1 MSLERYSDTE
11 PRMSRAEINE
21 LGQILEER
29 LLEPSMLPEPP
40 TRAAFAVLGIFETEG
55 KHGAVMQLVVDP
67 KDEELM
73 GILSRALGKAKDRF
87 ESGDEEAAMDVARD
101 VREQMAEIS
110 IGGFAFM
117 RVREL
122 NSLLEKMVVDAGDI
136 VLSARH
142 SEGVTA

>member
-1 MSLERYSDTE
+1 MCIRD
-11 PRMSRAEINE
+11 R
-21 LGQILEER
+21 
-29 LLEPSMLPEPP
+29 
-40 TRAAFAVLGIFETEG
+40 AFAVLGIFETEG